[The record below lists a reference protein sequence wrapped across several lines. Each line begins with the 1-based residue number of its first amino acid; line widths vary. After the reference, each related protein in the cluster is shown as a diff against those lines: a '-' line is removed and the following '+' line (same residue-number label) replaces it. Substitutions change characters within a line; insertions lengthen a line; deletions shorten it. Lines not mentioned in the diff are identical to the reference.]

1 MRRVL
6 RAAGLVLLACG
17 LGGCGNKEKSE
28 LYVGLQAIIAEPE
41 FMQAMMRVDVA
52 GTVALMNLT
61 AEQATILGNWAEE
74 HGGAVRQLLTEKLAE
89 LGGSADQMRQ
99 AADALVTE
107 RAATLAEQKALREER
122 LGPDNPIDRQ
132 EPPLQIDEL
141 IAPHLEALAPV
152 VEQLSDRQQLVA
164 LGGWNSVAEAVAAD
178 LAADAIAR
186 AATRADLA
194 NRLVQARGLGFFPAE
209 EVRQQAERAVEEVM
223 DGGGEVEELVAALF
237 AALPAEDAAKQRA
250 EAGEALASLLCCQDT
265 AELLALVP

>member
-1 MRRVL
+1 MRGVR
-6 RAAGLVLLACG
+6 RAAVWVLLTGG
-17 LGGCGNKEKSE
+17 LAGCGNKEKSE

-52 GTVALMNLT
+52 GTVALMDLT

-89 LGGSADQMRQ
+89 LGASADGMRQ

-122 LGPDNPIDRQ
+122 LGPDNPIDQQ

-141 IAPHLEALAPV
+141 IAPHLAALAPV

-164 LGGWNSVAEAVAAD
+164 LGGWSSVAEAVGAD
-178 LAADAIAR
+178 LAADAVGR
-186 AATRADLA
+186 ATTRADIT
-194 NRLVQARGLGFFPAE
+194 NRLLQARGRGFFPAE
-209 EVRQQAERAVEEVM
+209 ETQQRAERAVAEVM
-223 DGGGEVEELVAALF
+223 AGGGEVEELVAELF
-237 AALPAEDAAKQRA
+237 AALPAEDAAKQRT
-250 EAGEALASLLCCQDT
+250 EASEALASLLCCQDT